1 MRKHITRILKYG
13 TLISCYLLIGSV
25 LLQIYARFFMENTP
39 AWTEEASRLFF
50 IYTIAFASG
59 LAVKSDYYVYL
70 DIFFERL
77 PSQARKR
84 VLLAV
89 HVITLLMFSIMCL
102 YSLQLIQLGFKEKS
116 PSMDIPM
123 AIAFVSI
130 FIMSGSVA
138 YYTALEVKDDLRNLR
153 L

>member
-1 MRKHITRILKYG
+1 MRKHVTRIFRYG

-39 AWTEEASRLFF
+39 SWTEEASRLFF

-70 DIFFERL
+70 DIFFEKL
-77 PSQARKR
+77 PSRVSKW

-89 HVITLLMFSIMCL
+89 HSITLLMFSIMCL
-102 YSLQLIQLGFKEKS
+102 YSLQLIQLGLREKS
-116 PSMDIPM
+116 PSLDMPM
-123 AIAFVSI
+123 AIAFISI

-138 YYTALEVKDDLRNLR
+138 YYTAIEVKDDLRDLR
-153 L
+153 S

>member
-13 TLISCYLLIGSV
+13 TLLSCYLLIGSV

-77 PSQARKR
+77 PSQVRKR

-89 HVITLLMFSIMCL
+89 HVITLLMFGIMCL
-102 YSLQLIQLGFKEKS
+102 YSLQLIQLGFREKS

-123 AIAFVSI
+123 AIAFLSI
-130 FIMSGSVA
+130 FIMSGSIA
-138 YYTALEVKDDLRNLR
+138 YYTALDVKDDLRNLR
-153 L
+153 S